1 VTIRW
6 SDPDFGQLIAQV
18 VQDPKCAHAL
28 STMKI
33 AFVLG
38 VLRVLHHELA
48 SPQGEDEDFNQIGEV
63 TDCWREWL
71 DNLPLPCKC
80 GTCYRVANVAHR
92 KGLQTRIRYEDLP
105 KNPTPLRVRELIE
118 SWINQGIVMMLPEL
132 TKFWDNS
139 MEGLW
144 QTSSTGSSPGRK

>member
-48 SPQGEDEDFNQIGEV
+48 SPSSRSPLRG
-63 TDCWREWL
+63 TRTSTWREWL

-118 SWINQGIVMMLPEL
+118 SRINQGIVMMLPEL